1 MNKSFFDED
10 TAFGVLKQ
18 NSEILSA
25 INEVSKAKGFS
36 FEPGD
41 DITLLEI
48 AKILGVDKNDLLLI
62 INEKNGTVDEL
73 FKAYPQML
81 PKEQKNNEPKW
92 LDDNEILDLDVRQS
106 LANGVD
112 PFGMIMQNIAQLN
125 GKVLHIINTFETAP
139 LYSVLGKQGFEHYS
153 KKENDI
159 WHIYF
164 YKV

>member
-1 MNKSFFDED
+1 
-10 TAFGVLKQ
+10 
-18 NSEILSA
+18 
-25 INEVSKAKGFS
+25 
-36 FEPGD
+36 
-41 DITLLEI
+41 
-48 AKILGVDKNDLLLI
+48 LLLI